1 MRRHRRREQLSVA
14 VELRVAAAKRL
25 ANEGADPW
33 REIDIALTWLAIA
46 EDKLDEF
53 LRFRAASQRV
63 CNLDDFRMKRA
74 TK

>member
-46 EDKLDEF
+46 EDKLD
-53 LRFRAASQRV
+53 
-63 CNLDDFRMKRA
+63 
-74 TK
+74 